1 MPNERLRAALLER
14 GLTPT
19 KLGDALGVN
28 TKTIE
33 RWINGRLPYR
43 RHRYAV
49 AAQLGLE
56 ESYLWPDALPSEQV
70 AAATEGEIV
79 SVYPH
84 RSEVPRDAWMRFFE
98 SAERELDMLVYA
110 GQFLAEDAGVQRTL
124 ADRADSGVRIRLLL
138 GDPAGRMIAQRAVEE
153 GAEGMMPAKIRGAL
167 VYYRPLVGR
176 DSVEVRFHD
185 TPLYNSIYRAD
196 DELLVNSHI
205 YSLPAARGPVW
216 HLRKVAGGDLVSTY
230 MESYEH
236 VWQSARP
243 VTEL

>member
-56 ESYLWPDALPSEQV
+56 ESYLWPDALPGDQIAEASES
-70 AAATEGEIV
+70 EILA
-79 SVYPH
+79 VYAH
-84 RSEVPRDAWMRFFE
+84 RSEVPRDLWKRFFT
-98 SAERELDMLVYA
+98 SAQREIDMLVYA
-110 GQFLAEDAGVQRTL
+110 GQFLAEDAGIQQLL
-124 ADRADSGVRIRLLL
+124 AAKADSGVQLRLLF
-138 GDPAGRMIAQRAVEE
+138 GDPDGRYVAQRAMEE
-153 GAEGMMPAKIRGAL
+153 GVEGMVGPKIRGAL
-167 VYYRPLVGR
+167 VYYRPLLGR
-176 DSVEVRFHD
+176 DGVEIRFHD

-196 DELLVNSHI
+196 EQLVVNSHI
-205 YSLPAARGPVW
+205 YGMPAARGPAW
-216 HLRKVAGGDLVSTY
+216 HLRKVAGGELMSTY
-230 MESYEH
+230 MESYER
-236 VWQSARP
+236 VWQNARP

>member
-14 GLTPT
+14 GWTPA
-19 KLGDALGVN
+19 KLGELLKVN
-28 TKTIE
+28 TKTVE
-33 RWINGRLPYR
+33 RWVNGRLPYR

-79 SVYPH
+79 SIYPH
-84 RSEVPRDAWMRFFE
+84 RSEVPRDAWMRFFS
-98 SAERELDMLVYA
+98 SAERELDILVYA
-110 GQFLAEDAGVQRTL
+110 GQFLAEDSGVQRTL
-124 ADRADSGVRIRLLL
+124 ADRADSGVRIRLLF
-138 GDPAGRMIAQRAVEE
+138 GDPAGQMIAQRALEE
-153 GAEGMMPAKIRGAL
+153 SAEGMMPAKIRGAL

-176 DSVEVRFHD
+176 DGVEIRFHD

-236 VWQSARP
+236 VWQTARP
-243 VTEL
+243 ITEL